1 MRKAVLDVG
10 SNSVLLLV
18 EEQTPDGW
26 KPVFEDTRVTS
37 LGEGTKGSGLLSEE
51 AIERTLEGIEELWAL
66 AREHDATEI
75 VAAATM
81 AARIAKN
88 TPDFLAQAEVQG
100 TPVFVLSGDRE
111 AELGFLAV
119 AHDPTFA
126 AKRISIVDVG
136 GQSTEL
142 VTAERTDT
150 GWKSLFRRSYPV
162 GTLGLRGGSLRDQT
176 PPIPSMLGAVQ
187 EIDDIFGVCYLPN
200 QCGEVVTL
208 GATGT
213 NLISIRDKM
222 TTWQPDKVHG
232 AVLDYE
238 EVSKAVG
245 WMFRMTDAE
254 RAAIVGIE
262 RGREKTLHIG
272 ALILERALHAFR
284 AAECRVSVRG
294 WRHAL
299 LESDPP
305 VENSPKNPV

>member
-18 EEQTPDGW
+18 EEKSGEAWTPIY
-26 KPVFEDTRVTS
+26 EDTRVTS
-37 LGEGTKGSGLLSEE
+37 LGEGTKETRLLADA
-51 AIERTLEGIEELWAL
+51 AIQRTLAGIKDLWSL
-66 AREHDATEI
+66 AVQHGAEEI

-88 TPDFLAQAEVQG
+88 TPDFLQLAAKQG
-100 TPVFVLSGDRE
+100 TPAFVLSGEDE
-111 AELGFLAV
+111 ADLGFQAV
-119 AHDPTFA
+119 ANDPTFSTS
-126 AKRISIVDVG
+126 RISIVDVG

-142 VTAERTDT
+142 VTAERVNKN
-150 GWKSLFRRSYPV
+150 WNVLFRKSFPV
-162 GTLGLRGGSLRDQT
+162 GTLGLRGSTLRDESPT
-176 PPIPSMLGAVQ
+176 IPSVLQAVQ
-187 EIDDIFGVCYLPN
+187 EVDDTFGICYLPN

-213 NLISIRDKM
+213 NLVSIRDKM
-222 TTWQPDKVHG
+222 TTWQPDRVHG

-262 RGREKTLHIG
+262 KGREKTLHIG
-272 ALILERALHAFR
+272 AMILERALHAFR
-284 AAECRVSVRG
+284 SADCKVSVRG

-299 LESDPP
+299 LER
-305 VENSPKNPV
+305 

>member
-18 EEQTPDGW
+18 EEKTAQGW
-26 KPVFEDTRVTS
+26 RFIYEDTRVTS
-37 LGEGTKGSGLLSEE
+37 LGEGTKETGLLSEQ
-51 AIERTLEGIEELWAL
+51 AMTRTLAGIKELWSL
-66 AREHDATEI
+66 AVSHGATDI
-75 VAAATM
+75 RAGATM

-88 TPDFLAQAEVQG
+88 TPDFLSRAAAQG
-100 TPVFVLSGDRE
+100 TPVFVLSGDEE
-111 AELGFLAV
+111 AELGFRAV
-119 AHDPTFA
+119 ADDPTFA
-126 AKRISIVDVG
+126 ASRISIVDVG

-142 VTAERTDT
+142 VTADRD
-150 GWKSLFRRSYPV
+150 GKDWNVLYRRSFSL
-162 GTLGLRGGSLRDQT
+162 GTLGLRGSLLKDES
-176 PPIPSMLGAVQ
+176 PGIPAMLAAV
-187 EIDDIFGVCYLPN
+187 EDIDTIFGLCYLPN

-222 TTWQPDKVHG
+222 TTWQPDRVHG

-245 WMFRMTDAE
+245 WMFRMTDQQ
-254 RAAIVGIE
+254 RADIVGIE
-262 RGREKTLHIG
+262 PGREKTLHIG
-272 ALILERALHAFR
+272 ALILERALHVYR

-299 LESDPP
+299 LERG
-305 VENSPKNPV
+305 

>member
-18 EEQTPDGW
+18 EEQTASGW
-26 KPVFEDTRVTS
+26 KPVYEDTRVTS
-37 LGEGTKGSGLLSEE
+37 LGEGTKESGLLSEA
-51 AIERTLEGIEELWAL
+51 AISRTLLGIQELWTL
-66 AREHDATEI
+66 AKEHDAEDI
-75 VAAATM
+75 RAAATM
-81 AARIAKN
+81 AARLANN
-88 TPDFLAQAEVQG
+88 TPDFLARAERQG
-100 TPVFVLSGDRE
+100 TPVSVLPGDEE
-111 AELGFLAV
+111 AHLGFLAV
-119 AHDPTFA
+119 ANDPAFTA
-126 AKRISIVDVG
+126 ARISIADIG

-142 VTAERTDT
+142 VTAERSNN
-150 GWKSLFRRSYPV
+150 GWTFLFRRSFSL
-162 GTLGLRGGSLRDQT
+162 GTLGLRGGVLHEEAPGIAATLR
-176 PPIPSMLGAVQ
+176 SVQ
-187 EIDDIFGVCYLPN
+187 EIDDIFGMCYLPG

-222 TTWQPDKVHG
+222 TQWNPDLVHG

-262 RGREKTLHIG
+262 PGREKTLHIG
-272 ALILERALHAFR
+272 ALILERAMFAFR
-284 AAECRVSVRG
+284 ASECRVSVRG

-299 LESDPP
+299 LESED
-305 VENSPKNPV
+305 